1 MGGKEGSRG
10 YVYQGI
16 VAVLESFSLSFWD
29 KIYVEFPT
37 DDDKVDIALSFGNNI
52 VRAIQVKSTNNT
64 FTPQQI
70 KQWIRD
76 LTNDYP
82 CPNYELVLIGQCS
95 GTARTFINS
104 IEKYRINQMDK
115 KSAEALAGFDTT
127 IFDHA
132 AISVRSLSDDLL
144 SLQAH
149 MRDSLS
155 KYLEGERLLLS
166 YSQIDFIVRAMIADQ
181 LLQSTK
187 GEYTDRSEYD
197 KELKKRITLIKQR
210 YDQMRIPLYIQSF
223 SRGADKIPEKAPY
236 LPLHDYFNG
245 RLLKSEFDWN
255 KDVLKSMNDFLTSIT
270 NQEDAYEIHLDTH
283 SSIAFASG
291 HILDSKSGVD
301 ILPVQKTGT
310 GTHQLWCANTSG
322 MQKYPQWQSTDIRL
336 SYDYFD
342 TALILNVTHNIENDV
357 DQYIKDKQLPIGRK
371 ICCSLEYYGATTF
384 SIQDGTHASLLANSV
399 YALLAQR
406 STAERRAPLHLFAA
420 APNAFMFFL
429 GRVSRGFGKCIL
441 YEYDFEQRDSCS
453 YTPSIQFV

>member
-115 KSAEALAGFDTT
+115 KSTEALSGFDTT

-132 AISVRSLSDDLL
+132 AISVRSLSDDLF

-255 KDVLKSMNDFLTSIT
+255 KDVLKSMNDFLTSMT

-429 GRVSRGFGKCIL
+429 GRVSRGFGKCM
-441 YEYDFEQRDSCS
+441 Y
-453 YTPSIQFV
+453 